1 MEKDMRKL
9 LFVPA
14 AALVGLVAGC
24 NTQLVINDKPVYDQ
38 YGNPVM
44 VSGSTQDRV
53 DQVSSN
59 LRMAVRANVDNA
71 TSHGVN
77 GAENAKLPD
86 SQIQAVA
93 GKEATEE
100 ELAALRA
107 AAEAEAERYR
117 KEVVYPARVASIKK
131 SLETTVVGCLK
142 QGKFA
147 EASDCLMNV
156 VKTGVKDIDEPVAA
170 FVTELN
176 KSKVAPAM
184 AQSRIEKIR
193 PYVEKNLAAG
203 NYENAREALWRI
215 AASGNPDVDAL
226 VREYTVEKLHVAVN
240 PAEWAAIEKEINAK
254 AAEFIK
260 AKKFDEA
267 VAWLKAYRRVRTYSL
282 RLDEKL
288 KTVEAELVKIG
299 VSADNMKP
307 ILEATGK
314 LVGEAEKI
322 VDMTDVT
329 TNSVTTTKG
338 KEIAGSSP
346 DLKAYEERLEEYR
359 KLLLRYNCTENAAKG
374 IVTKFD
380 GDVKPLLAPLSKPAT
395 KEEGKSEKKSF
406 LQLGT
411 GALNARIDKL
421 VAKWLD
427 EMKDK
432 KSKHLEELRKA
443 AIKAAIDDM
452 TEKVKA
458 LVAEGK
464 YAEAREVI
472 WKATST
478 EDVDLNAKVREVGA
492 KLMLE
497 LVNPSNWAAIEK
509 EFAEKV
515 NEAKDGSSYDD
526 AIDWAQT
533 YPNVRTY
540 AELIDSKLD
549 SVKELLVKLGID
561 EAKVEPVAAET
572 KKATIE
578 VERLASHV
586 DTVNKKVVGGK
597 DIPLDDY
604 KKLLADYRKALI
616 LNDCTEANAD
626 KLVADFD
633 KKVKPLVALLSGGV
647 EKEELL
653 LGSNAINDR
662 LAKLRAKTVNDLKQ
676 MKYKHVFTD
685 LIAKVSEAV
694 ANGRYGDARNVIRD
708 VELVKDKDWDARIY
722 TTRIGLLN
730 SIVNPNQC
738 AALLKEIDAKA
749 KELFDA
755 KKYEEFDEYAKNYEY
770 VHDTYQQIADALD
783 QVKAA
788 MVGLTIAEKDAA
800 TYIDALTA
808 RIREMME
815 KRTGAYATETD
826 KDLTELEKA
835 LAELEKG
842 IVAQYYRPEEV
853 AKFCQ
858 TVKAEILA
866 LITKA
871 PDPMTTWE
879 LNEALRARLAKYT
892 AQIKDLVAKRDAAN
906 AAEAYA
912 KLLADIDAEVSFDSQ
927 IAMAEDAIAKQLGIK
942 CPFAYLR
949 MNALLG
955 EYARTMRLLK
965 LGKKINPEQATV
977 ALLGGVYLDQSA
989 VVTRALEL
997 GADANGKSAR
1007 DPLGRTGVLIAIQ
1020 SGHNSFLKQLADA
1033 GAALDPVDADGDTA
1047 LHYAVHRGNL
1057 AVLKVLLKKNEVD
1070 KANKAGESALFIAVR
1085 KNQDALTAA
1094 LTAAK
1099 ADVKM
1104 KNAKGQTP
1112 MDVACLAG
1120 SRDVLDTLAK
1130 AGAEYGP
1137 DQLKIAAAKDRLA
1150 VAQWLIGMGVDVNAP
1165 GVMEATI
1172 WKSDTQRYLVH
1183 EGGILKA
1190 CEEKACGG
1198 ESAASPTA
1206 KKAAAAPVPAPAPAP
1221 APVKEAEVTGT
1232 INFKVSETK

>member
-1 MEKDMRKL
+1 MRKL
-9 LFVPA
+9 LFVPVT
-14 AALVGLVAGC
+14 ALIGLVAGC
-24 NTQLVINDKPVYDQ
+24 ATQLVDLN
-38 YGNPVM
+38 GNPVH
-44 VSGSTQDRV
+44 
-53 DQVSSN
+53 DQNGKPVEVSSSAQEKVTRAAAN
-59 LRMAVRANVDNA
+59 LRLTVRTVIDR
-71 TSHGVN
+71 TLRKSLVK
-77 GAENAKLPD
+77 AESVQIPD
-86 SQIQAVA
+86 AQIKTIV
-93 GKEATEE
+93 GPDATEE
-100 ELAALRA
+100 DLIAFRA
-107 AAEAEAERYR
+107 VVRAESKKYLE
-117 KEVVYPARVASIKK
+117 EVVYPARVASMKK
-131 SLETTVVGCLK
+131 TIAVAIEGYLK

-147 EASDCLMNV
+147 EASNYLMGV
-156 VKTGVKDIDEPVAA
+156 AKTGIKEIDEPVSASVA
-170 FVTELN
+170 ELN
-176 KSKVAPAM
+176 KSKVAPAL
-184 AQSRIEKIR
+184 AKSRIEKISS
-193 PYVEKNLAAG
+193 YVEKNLAAG
-203 NYENAREALWRI
+203 NYENVREALWRI

-226 VREYTVEKLHVAVN
+226 VREYTIDQLHVAVN
-240 PAEWAAIEKEINAK
+240 PAEWAVIKKEIDAK
-254 AAEFIK
+254 AAELIK

-267 VAWLKAYRRVRTYSL
+267 IAWLKAYRRVRTYSL
-282 RLDEKL
+282 RLDENL
-288 KTVEAELVKIG
+288 KKVEAELVKIG
-299 VSADNMKP
+299 VSDKDMKP

-329 TNSVTTTKG
+329 TNSVTITEG

-359 KLLLRYNCTENAAKG
+359 ELLLRYNCTETAANG
-374 IVTKFD
+374 IVKKFD

-395 KEEGKSEKKSF
+395 KEGGKSETKSF
-406 LQLGT
+406 LLLGT

-421 VAKWLD
+421 VAKWTA
-427 EMKDK
+427 EAKNR
-432 KSKHLEELRKA
+432 KSKHLEALREA

-452 TEKVKA
+452 TAKVKE
-458 LVAEGK
+458 LVNKGK
-464 YAEAREVI
+464 YAEARAVI

-478 EDVDLNAKVREVGA
+478 EDVDLNAKVRVEGV
-492 KLMLE
+492 KLMLS
-497 LVNPSNWAAIEK
+497 LVNPANWKAIEK
-509 EFAEKV
+509 DFAEKV
-515 NEAKDGSSYDD
+515 KEAKAGSSYDS
-526 AIDWAQT
+526 AIAWVQA
-533 YPNVRTY
+533 YPDIRTY
-540 AELIDSKLD
+540 TELIDTKLD
-549 SVKELLVKLGID
+549 TVKDSLVKLGID
-561 EAKVEPVAAET
+561 EAKLEAIAAET
-572 KKATIE
+572 KKATVE

-586 DTVNKKVVGGK
+586 DIVNKKVVGGK
-597 DIPLDDY
+597 DIPLGGY
-604 KKLLADYRKALI
+604 EKLLADYRKALV

-626 KLVADFD
+626 KLVESF
-633 KKVKPLVALLSGGV
+633 KRKVQSLVAILSGGV
-647 EKEELL
+647 EKEEML
-653 LGSNAINDR
+653 LGSNAVNDR

-694 ANGRYGDARNVIRD
+694 AAGRYGDARNVIRD
-708 VELVKDKDWDARIY
+708 VDLVKDADWDARIY

-730 SIVNPNQC
+730 SVVNPSQC

-755 KKYEEFDEYAKNYEY
+755 KKYEEFAEYAKNYEY
-770 VHDTYQQIADALD
+770 VHDTYKQIADALD

-788 MVGLTIAEKDAA
+788 MIGLTIAEKDAVM
-800 TYIDALTA
+800 YIDALAA
-808 RIREMME
+808 RIREMTE

-826 KDLTELEKA
+826 KDLAELEKA

-842 IVAQYYRPEEV
+842 IVAQYYRPKEV

-892 AQIKDLVAKRDAAN
+892 AQIKDLIAKRDAAN

-912 KLLADIDAEVSFDSQ
+912 KLLADIDTEVSFDSQ
-927 IAMAEDAIAKQLGIK
+927 IAMAEDAIAKQLGGVK
-942 CPFAYLR
+942 CPLANLR

-965 LGKKINPEQATV
+965 LGRKIDSEQATV

-997 GADANGKSAR
+997 GADANGRSAR

-1057 AVLKVLLKKNEVD
+1057 SVLKVLLKKNDVD
-1070 KANKAGESALFIAVR
+1070 KVNKDGESALFIAVR
-1085 KNQDALTAA
+1085 KNQAALSAA

-1099 ADVKM
+1099 ADVTK

-1137 DQLKIAAAKDRLA
+1137 AQLKIAAEKDRLA
-1150 VAQWLIGMGVDVNAP
+1150 VAQWLVGMGVDVNAP

-1172 WKSDTQRYLVH
+1172 SKSDTQRYLVH

-1198 ESAASPTA
+1198 ESDASPSA
-1206 KKAAAAPVPAPAPAP
+1206 KKKAAAIVPP
-1221 APVKEAEVTGT
+1221 PVKAAEVTGT